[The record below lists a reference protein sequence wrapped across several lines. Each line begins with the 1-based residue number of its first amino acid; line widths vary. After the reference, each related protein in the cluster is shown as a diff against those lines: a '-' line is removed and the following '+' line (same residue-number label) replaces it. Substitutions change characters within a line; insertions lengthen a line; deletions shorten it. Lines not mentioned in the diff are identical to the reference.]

1 MEYKLTKTQKGKK
14 NLYVVTDET
23 GKQISQ
29 RLSARD
35 YVACTADGRY
45 FFGRRDLIGKGDHG
59 KMLSYANDI
68 LSDPEKSYKKM
79 LAYWTPDYRK
89 EWKSEHPYEEW
100 KKERTEYAQDLKRNL
115 EAIAYLN

>member
-35 YVACTADGRY
+35 YVACTIDGRF
-45 FFGRRDLIGKGDHG
+45 FFGRLDLVGKGEHG
-59 KMLSYANDI
+59 KMLNYANDI
-68 LSDPEKSYKKM
+68 LTNPKKVYKEM
-79 LAYWTPDYRK
+79 LMKNGSKIGLNIRK
-89 EWKSEHPYEEW
+89 
-100 KKERTEYAQDLKRNL
+100 N
-115 EAIAYLN
+115 